1 MQFNHTPATLSAAF
15 DDANLVSS
23 AGLVPVMRLAERAG
37 LTHLADTH
45 LTVPTD
51 KGANWQA
58 AVEAAGFSD
67 LMRLVRDYMAVG
79 DYIVPFGYS
88 STAYRKVR

>member
-51 KGANWQA
+51 
-58 AVEAAGFSD
+58 
-67 LMRLVRDYMAVG
+67 
-79 DYIVPFGYS
+79 
-88 STAYRKVR
+88 